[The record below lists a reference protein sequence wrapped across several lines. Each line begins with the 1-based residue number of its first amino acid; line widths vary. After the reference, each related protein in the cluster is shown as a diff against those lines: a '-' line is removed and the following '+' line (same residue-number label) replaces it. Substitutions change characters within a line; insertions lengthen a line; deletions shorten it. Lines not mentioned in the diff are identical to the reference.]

1 MVVEKNLRLKI
12 MEYEYYWYKN
22 FFSLGDCRT
31 ISQFLQ
37 TVESGGID
45 VPAENVSKTSAVKVI
60 NWPKCKQLLH
70 RVEDI
75 TNYVNQRNFGFDIY
89 SLTSQD
95 FVNYNTYESCVGGK
109 YDWHKDSVL
118 GKNYDIKLTV
128 IVNISTTQYE
138 GGKFELFLNEPISI
152 DSLDEPGSILIFP
165 SYFMHRVTPVTKG
178 NRETVSFWIHGP
190 NFR

>member
-1 MVVEKNLRLKI
+1 MVVKKNLRVKI
-12 MEYEYYWYKN
+12 MDFEYYWYKK
-22 FFSLGDCRT
+22 FFSLDDCQK
-31 ISQFLQ
+31 ISHFLQ
-37 TVESGGID
+37 TAEGGGVD
-45 VPAENVSKTSAVKVI
+45 VPAENVSKTSSVKVVS
-60 NWPKCKQLLH
+60 WQECKQLLH

-75 TNYVNQRNFGFDIY
+75 TNYLNQRNFGFEIY

-95 FVNYNTYESCVGGK
+95 FVNYNIYESSVEGK
-109 YDWHKDSVL
+109 YDWHKDGIL

-138 GGKFELFLNEPISI
+138 GGKFELFLNGPVSI

-165 SYFMHRVTPVTKG
+165 SYFIHRVTPVTKG
-178 NRETVSFWIHGP
+178 NRETISFWIHGP